1 MLEYHIDFK
10 GQHLAEQI
18 TQGVISL
25 FGVIAFFVG
34 LFLQDIRL
42 SMYIFAAGIV
52 LTSFLVIPAWP
63 YLRKNPVEWLP
74 SREKLSI
81 AAAASKQQQQ
91 EESSSTDLKVKKNA

>member
-10 GQHLAEQI
+10 GQSLAEQI

-34 LFLQDIRL
+34 LFLQDIRV

-52 LTSFLVIPAWP
+52 LTGCLVIPAWP

-74 SREKLSI
+74 SREKL
-81 AAAASKQQQQ
+81 AATAASKQQQ
-91 EESSSTDLKVKKNA
+91 EESSSTDLKSKKNA